1 MSRSAPSKG
10 LTALFRDL
18 MFVRQVLPFGYEG
31 PAKVAESLT
40 SWSDVIRHCEIV
52 AQHLSIF
59 AWVLSIANK

>member
-1 MSRSAPSKG
+1 
-10 LTALFRDL
+10 